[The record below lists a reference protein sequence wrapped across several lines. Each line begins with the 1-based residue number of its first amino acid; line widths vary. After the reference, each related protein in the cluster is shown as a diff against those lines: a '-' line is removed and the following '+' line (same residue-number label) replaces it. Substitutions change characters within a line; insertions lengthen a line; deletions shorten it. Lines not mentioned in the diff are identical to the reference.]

1 LPLDLGSLR
10 KGSVG
15 DTLAEFIENAHS
27 KGVAIISAPHNPKYL
42 VPAGLLFSALS
53 RTDITAVFYPTYALR
68 QEEGIPTIVFGASG
82 ACSNCVE
89 VLEGGH
95 ESVAKKGGRS
105 VVKVRS
111 PAMTMLKVLEE
122 VVPLKREVKY
132 VTAAT
137 ILLNHLP
144 RAKSGGLREWEE
156 EALEYFLVDNTIA
169 RVGHPPIM
177 WWGILQP
184 KEAVERSIDIMIFR
198 YFVEGAPS
206 EVSEKDVRIRIGDAV
221 EKAPNYAVGQ
231 RWGIRDLTELAY
243 VLLTLADILGPKG
256 VLAAAI
262 NPSHALWAS
271 LTFRSAI
278 KDYRKIARELK
289 YGIAD
294 RRGRAAIVTTSCP
307 PPPLTPIT
315 IAARGAEL
323 LREDDV
329 VVAECGGKYFVPA
342 QLLPEEAVA
351 SAWSEGKLEGG
362 YVTVPSLSELGE
374 LF

>member
-1 LPLDLGSLR
+1 MPLDLSSLR

-15 DTLAEFIENAHS
+15 DTLAEFIEEAHS
-27 KGVAIISAPHNPKYL
+27 KGVAIISAPHNPKHL

-53 RTDITAVFYPTYALR
+53 RTDITAIFYPAYALR
-68 QEEGIPTIVFGASG
+68 QEEGVPTIVFGSSG
-82 ACSNCVE
+82 VCSNCVE
-89 VLEGGH
+89 VVEGGH
-95 ESVAKKGGRS
+95 ESVAKKGDKS

-122 VVPLKREVKY
+122 VVPIRREVKY
-132 VTAAT
+132 VTAST
-137 ILLNHLP
+137 ILLNHIP
-144 RAKSGGLREWEE
+144 RAKSGGLKEWEE
-156 EALEYFLVDNTIA
+156 EAMEYFLVDNTIA

-177 WWGILQP
+177 WWGILPP

-198 YFVEGAPS
+198 YFVDGAPS
-206 EVSEKDVRIRIGDAV
+206 EVSEKDVRIRIGDAAD
-221 EKAPNYAVGQ
+221 KAPNYAVGQ

-315 IAARGAEL
+315 IAARGADL
-323 LREDDV
+323 LREGEV
-329 VVAECGGKYFVPA
+329 VVAECGGKYFAPA
-342 QLLPEEAVA
+342 QLLPEKVVA
-351 SAWSEGKLEGG
+351 SAWSERRLEGG
-362 YVTVPSLSELGE
+362 YVVVSSLSELGE

>member
-1 LPLDLGSLR
+1 MPLDLGSLR

-15 DTLAEFIENAHS
+15 DTLAEFIEEAHS
-27 KGVAIISAPHNPKYL
+27 KGAAIISAPLNPKYL
-42 VPAGLLFSALS
+42 VPAGLLFSALT
-53 RTDITAVFYPTYALR
+53 RTDIYAVFYPSYALQ
-68 QEEGIPTIVFGASG
+68 QEEGIPTIVFGPGA

-89 VLEGGH
+89 VVEGGH
-95 ESVAKKGGRS
+95 ESVTRKSNKS
-105 VVKVRS
+105 TVKVRS
-111 PAMTMLKVLEE
+111 PAMTILKVLEE
-122 VVPLKREVKY
+122 VVPVKREVKY

-137 ILLNHLP
+137 VLLNHVP
-144 RAKSGGLREWEE
+144 RAKSGGLSEWEE
-156 EALEYFLVDNTIA
+156 EAMEYFLIDNTIA
-169 RVGHPPIM
+169 KVGHPPIM
-177 WWGILQP
+177 WWGILPP
-184 KEAVERSIDIMIFR
+184 KDAVERSIDIMIFR

-206 EVSEKDVRIRIGDAV
+206 EVSEKDVRIRIGNAV

-243 VLLTLADILGPKG
+243 VLLTLADTLGPKG

-315 IAARGAEL
+315 VAARGADL
-323 LREDDV
+323 LGDDEV
-329 VVAECGGKYFVPA
+329 VVAECGGKYFAPA
-342 QLLPEEAVA
+342 QLLPENVVA
-351 SAWSEGKLEGG
+351 RAWRDGRLEGG
-362 YVTVPSLSELGE
+362 YVTVTSLSELGE

>member
-10 KGSVG
+10 KESVG
-15 DTLAEFIENAHS
+15 DTLAEFIEEAHS
-27 KGVAIISAPHNPKYL
+27 KGIAIISAPHNPKYL
-42 VPAGLLFSALS
+42 VPAGLLFSTLS

-68 QEEGIPTIVFGASG
+68 QEEGVPTVVFGSSG
-82 ACSNCVE
+82 VCNNCVE
-89 VLEGGH
+89 VIEGGH
-95 ESVAKKGGRS
+95 EAVTRKGNKS

-111 PAMTMLKVLEE
+111 PAMTMLRVLEE
-122 VVPLKREVKY
+122 VVPVKREIKY

-137 ILLNHLP
+137 ILLNHIP
-144 RAKSGGLREWEE
+144 RTRSVGLREWEE
-156 EALEYFLVDNTIA
+156 EAMEYFLVDNTIA

-177 WWGILQP
+177 WWGILPP
-184 KEAVERSIDIMIFR
+184 KEAVEKSIDIMIFR

-206 EVSEKDVRIRIGDAV
+206 EVSEKDVRIRIGDAA

-243 VLLTLADILGPKG
+243 VLLTLADLLGPKG
-256 VLAAAI
+256 VLAAAVS
-262 NPSHALWAS
+262 PSHALWAS
-271 LTFRSAI
+271 LIFRSAI
-278 KDYRKIARELK
+278 RDYRKIARELK

-315 IAARGAEL
+315 IAARGADL
-323 LREDDV
+323 LREGDV

-342 QLLPEEAVA
+342 QLLPERVVA
-351 SAWSEGKLEGG
+351 SAWEEERLEGG
-362 YVTVPSLSELGE
+362 YVVVSSLSELGE

>member
-15 DTLAEFIENAHS
+15 DTLAEFIEEAHS
-27 KGVAIISAPHNPKYL
+27 KGAAIISAPLNPKYL
-42 VPAGLLFSALS
+42 VPAGLLFGALT
-53 RTDITAVFYPTYALR
+53 RTDIYAVFYPSYALQ
-68 QEEGIPTIVFGASG
+68 QEEGIPTIVFGPGA

-89 VLEGGH
+89 VVEGGH
-95 ESVAKKGGRS
+95 ESVTRKSNKS
-105 VVKVRS
+105 TVKVRS
-111 PAMTMLKVLEE
+111 PAMTILKVLEE
-122 VVPLKREVKY
+122 VVPVKREVKY

-137 ILLNHLP
+137 VLLNHVP
-144 RAKSGGLREWEE
+144 RAKSGGLSEWEE
-156 EALEYFLVDNTIA
+156 EAMEYFLIDNTIA
-169 RVGHPPIM
+169 KVGHPPIM
-177 WWGILQP
+177 WWGILPP
-184 KEAVERSIDIMIFR
+184 KDAVERSIDIMIFR

-206 EVSEKDVRIRIGDAV
+206 EVSEKDVRIRIGNAV

-243 VLLTLADILGPKG
+243 VLLTLADTLGPKG

-315 IAARGAEL
+315 VAARGADL
-323 LREDDV
+323 LGDDEV
-329 VVAECGGKYFVPA
+329 VVAECGGKYFAPA
-342 QLLPEEAVA
+342 QLLPENVVA
-351 SAWSEGKLEGG
+351 RAWRDGRLEGG
-362 YVTVPSLSELGE
+362 YVTVTSLSELGE